1 MQYLQQHL
9 NRCIFS
15 IRKLKIYKQKYYRVV
30 ASSRIHNIIYDEE
43 ETYTYQ
49 LQMAAEEGLEL
60 ISSHLTGLASD
71 F

>member
-1 MQYLQQHL
+1 
-9 NRCIFS
+9 
-15 IRKLKIYKQKYYRVV
+15 LKIYKQKYYRVV